1 MSAPDWVK
9 NEEDEALWGE
19 GLAYD
24 GAPISNKVALL
35 AFLKAKKSQ
44 LEHKGIPTSLYS
56 LIVGLS
62 VYLPWYIAATAFF
75 LLYLLPS
82 LLLPCLLLLLYYCPT
97 PTPCNAATTSR
108 ITVASGYYC
117 NIS

>member
-62 VYLPWYIAATAFF
+62 VYLPGI
-75 LLYLLPS
+75 LLLLPS
-82 LLLPCLLLLLYYCPT
+82 FSSIYYPLYCYPAFYYFSTTVLPPPPATQLLLL
-97 PTPCNAATTSR
+97 
-108 ITVASGYYC
+108 V
-117 NIS
+117 